1 MKKMFLVMLALCM
14 FVCVVGCATLT
25 SPVVNSIDIKST
37 DFSKSMKTGEACRT
51 YVLCFIGPFGDASIV
66 QAAQEAK
73 ISKVEAVDYK
83 SGWYFLFSKYCVR
96 VYGE

>member
-1 MKKMFLVMLALCM
+1 MKKL
-14 FVCVVGCATLT
+14 FVIIMVLYAFICITGCATMT
-25 SPVVNSIDIKST
+25 TPVVNSIDIKST
-37 DFSKSMKTGEACRT
+37 DFSKTMKTGEACCT
-51 YVLCFIGPFGDASIV
+51 YVLGFIGPFGDASIV

-83 SGWYFLFSKYCVR
+83 SGWYVLFSRFCVR

>member
-1 MKKMFLVMLALCM
+1 MKKVFLMLVALCI
-14 FVCVVGCATLT
+14 FVCVIGCATMT
-25 SPVVNSIDIKST
+25 TPVVNSIDIKTT
-37 DFSKSMKTGEACRT
+37 DFSKTMKTGEACRI
-51 YVLCFIGPFGDASIV
+51 YVLGFIGPFGDASIV

-83 SGWYFLFSKYCVR
+83 SGWYVLFSRFCVR